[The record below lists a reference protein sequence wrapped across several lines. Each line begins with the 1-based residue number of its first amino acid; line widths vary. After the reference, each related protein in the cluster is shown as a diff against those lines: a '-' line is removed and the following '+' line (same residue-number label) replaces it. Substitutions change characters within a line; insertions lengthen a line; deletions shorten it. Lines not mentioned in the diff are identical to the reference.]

1 MFLLVLAVQAPGAN
15 LTELFVININSQ
27 QQLAE
32 LPATGI
38 LLLAQWEGG
47 REAGVREQYLEDARE
62 KSLRKEVSLAPL
74 PTEKV
79 IFILGQRRLA

>member
-1 MFLLVLAVQAPGAN
+1 MFLLVLAGHLGQ
-15 LTELFVININSQ
+15 TCRIICDKHSQ

-47 REAGVREQYLEDARE
+47 REAGVREQYLEDAGE

>member
-1 MFLLVLAVQAPGAN
+1 MFLLVLAMQAPGTN
-15 LTELFVININSQ
+15 LTELFVINIPSSNW
-27 QQLAE
+27 E

-38 LLLAQWEGG
+38 LPLAQWEGG
-47 REAGVREQYLEDARE
+47 REAGVREQYLEDAGE